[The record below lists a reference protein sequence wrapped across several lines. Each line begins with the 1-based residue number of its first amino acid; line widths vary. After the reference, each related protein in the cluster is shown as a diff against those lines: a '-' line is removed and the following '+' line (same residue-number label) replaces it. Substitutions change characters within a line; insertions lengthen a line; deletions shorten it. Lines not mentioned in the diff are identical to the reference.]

1 MRATNLSRGAQGSF
15 AGRLEGLYKVWSR
28 VYDRSVQLDPAYVR
42 HLREMIDAVVHLG
55 DTTLDIGR
63 GTGLG
68 TTYASIRASKVLAVD
83 PSEEM
88 TRKLEQKISRERL
101 DNVELRR
108 GFFPAELQHG
118 ETFDAVIS
126 SFMLPHLSPEQRT
139 ELLAQTYRYLN
150 PGGRIGLFSAQGEI
164 APSFQTKDE
173 LWNNLSSAG
182 YHDIRIRDVADVY
195 RITTAKKTLLRV

>member
-1 MRATNLSRGAQGSF
+1 MQGKF
-15 AGRLEGLYKVWSR
+15 TRRIDALYRVWSG
-28 VYDRSVQLDPAYVR
+28 VYDRSVRLDPAYVR
-42 HLREMIDAVVHLG
+42 YLRETIDAVVRAG
-55 DTTLDIGR
+55 DAALDIGC

-68 TTYASIRASKVLAVD
+68 TTYAAIRASKVLAVD
-83 PSEEM
+83 PSAAM
-88 TRKLEQKISRERL
+88 TRKLEDKIARARL

-108 GFFPAELQHG
+108 GFFPDELQEG

-126 SFMLPHLSPEQRT
+126 SFMLAHLPPAARA
-139 ELLAQTYRYLN
+139 ELLARTYDVLN
-150 PGGRIGLFSAQGEI
+150 PGGRIGLFSARGEV

-173 LWNNLSSAG
+173 LWQNLSAAG

>member
-1 MRATNLSRGAQGSF
+1 
-15 AGRLEGLYKVWSR
+15 LYKVWSKF
-28 VYDRSVQLDPAYVR
+28 YDRTVQLDPAYVR
-42 HLREMIDAVVHLG
+42 HLREMIDAVVRVG
-55 DTTLDIGR
+55 DTVLDIGC

-68 TTYASIRASKVLAVD
+68 TTYAAIRARKVLAVD

-88 TRKLEQKISRERL
+88 TLRLEQKISRERL

-108 GFFPAELQHG
+108 GFFPDALEEG

-126 SFMLPHLSPEQRT
+126 SFMLPHLSPGQRT
-139 ELLAQTYRYLN
+139 VLLAQTYRCLN

-173 LWNNLSSAG
+173 LWDNLSSAG
-182 YHDIRIRDVADVY
+182 YHNIRIRDVADVY
-195 RITTAKKTLLRV
+195 RITTAKKTLLRF